1 MSAPQNGPATIC
13 ANSSTRIPVSGR
25 GRSVMA
31 NVRHCNRRRARCYDP
46 SMTARSARGP
56 LDGLKIVDLTEHM
69 AGPYCTMVLADMG
82 ADVIKIERPGA
93 GDSSRAMGDG
103 SERNPYFRYINRNK
117 KSLTLDY
124 KAPRGKE
131 IFLKLVAGADVLVEN
146 YRPTVMERAGL
157 DYESLKRVNPRL
169 IYAQLSGFGSD
180 GPYRE
185 RGGFDLIAQGM
196 GGIMHV
202 TGEPDGPPTS
212 VGLPIC
218 DLGTGMWAVQGILAA
233 LYERQRTGVGRLVE
247 CSLLETAI
255 GFSSWTSAQWL
266 ADREEPTRQ
275 GSRHRQNA
283 PYQRMQTKD
292 GYLMVGA
299 AGEAIWARCAAAFG
313 HPEWCEDPRF
323 ATNEQRMQNRAAL
336 EAEIEAVLTT
346 ATSDHWVEVLEAAGV
361 PCGPVHDYAQLF
373 ADPQVRHRGL
383 IQYASD
389 PDLGQVPHIRTPIK
403 IGEDVRVRTVAPKLG
418 QHNAEIFGRLGV
430 SEF

>member
-1 MSAPQNGPATIC
+1 VADPQRAP
-13 ANSSTRIPVSGR
+13 VDR
-25 GRSVMA
+25 G
-31 NVRHCNRRRARCYDP
+31 
-46 SMTARSARGP
+46 GP
-56 LDGLKIVDLTEHM
+56 LDGLKVLDLTENM
-69 AGPYCTMVLADMG
+69 AGPFCTMILADMG
-82 ADVIKIERPGA
+82 AEIVKLERPGK
-93 GDSSRAMGDG
+93 GDAVRAWGDG

-117 KSLTLDY
+117 KGITLDY
-124 KAPRGKE
+124 KQPEGKAL
-131 IFLKLVAGADVLVEN
+131 FLRLVAGMDVLVEN
-146 YRPTVMERAGL
+146 YRPTVMPRAELGFEAL
-157 DYESLKRVNPRL
+157 HELNPRL
-169 IYAQLSGFGSD
+169 IYAQLSGLGYD
-180 GPYRE
+180 GPYAG

-202 TGEPDGPPTS
+202 TGEPDGPPIS

-218 DLGTGMWAVQGILAA
+218 DLGTGMWAAQGILAA
-233 LYERQRTGVGRLVE
+233 LYERQRTGKGRLVE

-283 PYQRMQTKD
+283 PYQRMKTKD

-299 AGEAIWARCAAAFG
+299 AGEAIWARCAKALG

-346 ATSDHWVEVLEAAGV
+346 ATSDHWVEVLGAAGV
-361 PCGPVHDYAQLF
+361 PCGPVYNYAQMF

-383 IQYASD
+383 VQYASD
-389 PDLGQVPHIRTPIK
+389 PELGDVPHIRTPIK
-403 IGEDVRVRTVAPKLG
+403 IGEGVRVRTVAPKLG

-430 SEF
+430 SEAQINQLCAKGVM